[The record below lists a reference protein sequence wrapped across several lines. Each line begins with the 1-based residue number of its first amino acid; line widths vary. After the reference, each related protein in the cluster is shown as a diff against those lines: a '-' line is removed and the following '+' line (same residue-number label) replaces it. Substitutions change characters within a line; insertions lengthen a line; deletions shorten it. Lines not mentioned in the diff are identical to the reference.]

1 MLVFRKIF
9 AYVLNQWPH
18 MWWLRERIYILVDS
32 RQEFTETTNQS
43 FSWKLFIWVF
53 WKETSV
59 ILNDFTITS
68 KSRLFSRLGFSEIEL
83 LFNLSF
89 LYVCIRK
96 DSYGYNYLPVPPLFI
111 EKVEMQNLLNHILN
125 VWKDHPLTYLL
136 KVNISIC
143 TF

>member
-1 MLVFRKIF
+1 
-9 AYVLNQWPH
+9 

-68 KSRLFSRLGFSEIEL
+68 KSRLLSRLGFSEIEL
-83 LFNLSF
+83 LFKRKFFVCVYQKGQLWLQLFTSTSSF
-89 LYVCIRK
+89 HWERWDAKFVKPYFECLEGSSSYISSQSQHQYLY
-96 DSYGYNYLPVPPLFI
+96 
-111 EKVEMQNLLNHILN
+111 IL
-125 VWKDHPLTYLL
+125 T
-136 KVNISIC
+136 
-143 TF
+143 